1 MPGWWTA
8 SPSPDFGSRFLGF
21 FAMFG
26 RGETKISLV
35 AGADENGFTV
45 MYDQRNIYHHCRLN
59 EPKLLLDAVSLAVG
73 DARPLCHG

>member
-45 MYDQRNIYHHCRLN
+45 MYDQRPRPAQHLPPLPPERAEAAARRSLPCR
-59 EPKLLLDAVSLAVG
+59 
-73 DARPLCHG
+73 R